1 MKSFSEF
8 CKKLTNRTRLFLG
21 LSFLLLALIFFVS
34 ACFHVLSERLTGCFA
49 LAEYADALLRCLRPC
64 CAVLGL
70 GAIALQ
76 RLDSKEKEE

>member
-1 MKSFSEF
+1 MLIYDDIRFQLNNLKP
-8 CKKLTNRTRLFLG
+8 KLDDLK
-21 LSFLLLALIFFVS
+21 LALIFFVS
-34 ACFHVLSERLTGCFA
+34 ACFHILSKRLIACYI
-49 LAEYADALLRCLRPC
+49 LADYADALLRCLRPC